1 MEIAL
6 RYGIPACLLFC
17 AFFTKQFL
25 RIKDRDVKVLF
36 LLLILLSL
44 TQDYVRNFSF
54 LFCLYLA
61 AHLDSPSP
69 KNLERCTDNEY
80 KEGGRLMDI
89 IATSKSSLD
98 ALYTVFDIPLTFR
111 AVFLSLKYG
120 KEASKI
126 KQRKGE
132 YAGQR
137 CFILGNGPSLKS
149 VDFGRLQD
157 KNLITVNML
166 YKYPAFD
173 HLSPLFHC
181 ALDPGFYQGE
191 YLESLYSILDSRPGT
206 SLLVSSNAPS
216 ELRSRDNCYT
226 TIFGYLPSRAVHS
239 FDLAKP
245 SAAFVN
251 VILFAIELALY
262 LGFSEI
268 VLLGCDLA
276 SLRCVERFIYMTLT
290 RLRTEFRKSG
300 KICWPYDCYHAA

>member
-1 MEIAL
+1 
-6 RYGIPACLLFC
+6 
-17 AFFTKQFL
+17 
-25 RIKDRDVKVLF
+25 
-36 LLLILLSL
+36 
-44 TQDYVRNFSF
+44 
-54 LFCLYLA
+54 
-61 AHLDSPSP
+61 
-69 KNLERCTDNEY
+69 
-80 KEGGRLMDI
+80 MDI

-191 YLESLYSILDSRPGT
+191 SLESLYSILDSRPGT

-262 LGFSEI
+262 PKSFFS
-268 VLLGCDLA
+268 VVTLA

-300 KICWPYDCYHAA
+300 KICLAIRLLSCSMNLYTPMRRNRA